1 MSPGLLRRGLN
12 PVMFGSQRPTLVK
25 SLRYPPGGARDELA
39 WPDKCLARQ
48 ERDWGGWG
56 KKVCRRNS
64 ARGYSHSI
72 GTWGCL
78 LLASVHP
85 RQYFSFSL
93 FLNAQHWTFHLL
105 SGQDLTSVLPF
116 FFFLI
121 FFSTFLF
128 IFGTERDRA

>member
-1 MSPGLLRRGLN
+1 MSWPGLTSALQGRRGTGE
-12 PVMFGSQRPTLVK
+12 VG
-25 SLRYPPGGARDELA
+25 
-39 WPDKCLARQ
+39 
-48 ERDWGGWG
+48 G

-85 RQYFSFSL
+85 RRYFSFSL

-105 SGQDLTSVLPF
+105 SGQDLTRVLFAACVLGLP
-116 FFFLI
+116 
-121 FFSTFLF
+121 TFASYATLLA
-128 IFGTERDRA
+128 DRSGLPWALSFTLKL